1 MNKRRLAG
9 IARWLERGAPHKHNV
24 VAFDMSEGFKYKERK
39 ATAVETNACGTIC
52 CIAGAAVQFYNKP
65 VELIEKAMQE
75 TTSSHIPWFMVRNE
89 AEKLLGL
96 DSVTANKLFMARLAS
111 GGSCRHIADSKW
123 AARVIRKLIATG
135 EVDWEGC
142 RTTLLRVEEENEK

>member
-9 IARWLERGAPHKHNV
+9 IARWLERGAPHKKNV
-24 VAFDMSEGFKYKERK
+24 VEFNMVEGFKYKDVK
-39 ATAVETNACGTIC
+39 ATAAETNACGTTC
-52 CIAGAAVQFYNKP
+52 CIAGAAVQFYSKP

-75 TTSSHIPWFMVRNE
+75 TTYPHIPWFMVRNE
-89 AEKLLGL
+89 AEELLGL
-96 DSVTANKLFMARLAS
+96 DSKTADKLFMGRMAS
-111 GGSCRHIADSKW
+111 GGNCRHLVDSKW

-142 RTTLLRVEEENEK
+142 RTA